1 MKLFV
6 ISEDELLCMG
16 LRFAGIDG
24 ITVAGEGEFKEN
36 LQQAV
41 ENPQIGIILVTEGLL
56 LQYEK
61 EWLKV
66 AGGKSQKLFLT
77 LPAWKKK
84 EGQMEPVGKTGM
96 E

>member
-24 ITVAGEGEFKEN
+24 ITVAGEAEFRETLK
-36 LQQAV
+36 QAT
-41 ENPQIGIILVTEGLL
+41 ENPEIGMIIVTESLAA
-56 LQYEK
+56 QYEK
-61 EWLKV
+61 EWIQV
-66 AGGKSQKLFLT
+66 AGGKSPKLYLT
-77 LPAWKKK
+77 LPVWKKK